1 MRTPGPAHRDFSTP
15 RSPRNKKV
23 PLLVR
28 MRKLILLM
36 ALLFMA
42 GLASLFYFGRS
53 GLAPVEE
60 PQGAE
65 TERPLAS
72 EELTTRSEGFD
83 YTHYE
88 EGRPVFRVKGD
99 TQSIDREAN
108 THLEGVEISLFQPDG
123 QEFKASSQKALYRQ
137 QATSAQLEGEVH
149 LVGPDQFQLWSDKLK
164 VGKQG
169 KRVSSTTPVR
179 FEYGESLQGS
189 SNRLRVEVPS
199 KLFLLQGDVKIETR
213 TSVQPKA
220 SLTASRGYFEE
231 RRQLLRAEGGVRLTY
246 NKDFVRSDRLSAY
259 LVDDRDAIRFVRA
272 NWNVE
277 GRFQVRSQSSLFA
290 ESYMSFAGDGMSLLF
305 DEEGEE
311 PRKLEIEGSPLNPSK
326 LETTDVETGNN
337 RRITANYIVADFT
350 SDALDI
356 AHGYGQVHLVEL
368 PAGRTDGPPVR
379 EARSERCEAGF
390 AEDGSLHLVKLAG
403 TVDYREQDVEIKSAT
418 ARANLVE
425 NRVQFVGFPVRL
437 DSPRGEVT
445 APRIVFN
452 GARDSVHAS
461 EGVRTALVPGKGGSV
476 PGPLLQSGSGPV
488 WVESEEASWMR
499 NLQQSVFS
507 GQVRAWRGSDLLL
520 ADELKAFHAQDR
532 LEAVGN
538 VKTVWNS
545 PADSDDSGNLVSGVL
560 EVKAGTFSYL
570 GNQNQLRYGDG
581 VEVLDGP
588 RTMTC
593 GSTRIELDSNRKMKR
608 LFCQAKAH
616 VEDRSQGKS
625 IRGQRAVYD
634 PGMKMIEIWGNPVTL
649 KDRRGSQ
656 LQGGHVVYKLDE
668 GSVEFLNSA
677 EPVEPTGRAART
689 PRTRDPAQG
698 PNTPAPSGQP
708 AAPESTDPEAEQNSS
723 PTGIEAALQQVDSQ
737 QSETRH
743 H

>member
-28 MRKLILLM
+28 MRKLILLL
-36 ALLFMA
+36 ALSFMA
-42 GLASLFYFGRS
+42 GLAGLFYFGRS
-53 GLAPVEE
+53 GLTPVEE
-60 PQGAE
+60 LQGPE

-99 TQSIDREAN
+99 TQSIDRDAN
-108 THLEGVEISLFQPDG
+108 THLEGVAISLFQPDG
-123 QEFKASSQKALYRQ
+123 QEFMASSQRALYRQ

-149 LVGPDQFQLWSDKLK
+149 LVGPNQFQLWSDKLT

-169 KRVSSTTPVR
+169 KRVSSATPIR
-179 FEYGESLQGS
+179 FEYGKSLQGS

-199 KLFLLQGDVKIETR
+199 KLFLLQGDVVIETR
-213 TSVQPKA
+213 DSVQPEA
-220 SLTASRGYFEE
+220 RLTASRGYFEE
-231 RRQLLRAEGGVRLTY
+231 RRQLLRAEGGVTLTY
-246 NKDFVRSDRLSAY
+246 NEDFVRSDRLSAY

-277 GRFQVRSQSSLFA
+277 GRFEVRSGSSLFA
-290 ESYMSFAGDGMSLLF
+290 ANYMDFSGDGMSLLF

-311 PRKLEIEGSPLNPSK
+311 PKKLEIEGSPLNPSR
-326 LETTDVETGNN
+326 LETTDVETGNI
-337 RRITANYIVADFT
+337 RRISANYIVADFT
-350 SDALDI
+350 ADALDI

-368 PAGRTDGPPVR
+368 PAGQTDGPPIR

-390 AEDGSLHLVKLAG
+390 ADNGALHLVKLAG
-403 TVDYREQDVEIKSAT
+403 TVDYREQDVEIHSAN

-425 NRVQFVGFPVRL
+425 SRVQFTGTPVRL

-452 GARDSVHAS
+452 SARDSVHAS

-507 GQVRAWRGSDLLL
+507 GKVRAWRGSDLLI
-520 ADELKAFHAQDR
+520 ADELTAYHAQDR
-532 LEAVGN
+532 LEAKGN
-538 VKTVWNS
+538 VKTVWNG
-545 PADSDDSGNLVSGVL
+545 PADSSAPGSLVSGVL

-570 GNQNQLRYGDG
+570 GKQNQLRYGDG
-581 VEVLDGP
+581 VEVVDGP
-588 RTMTC
+588 RTMNC
-593 GSTRIELDSNRKMKR
+593 GTTRIELDSNQKMER

-634 PGMKMIEIWGNPVTL
+634 PGKNLIEIWGDPVTL
-649 KDRRGSQ
+649 KDNRGSQ
-656 LQGGHVVYKLDE
+656 LQGGHVVYRLDE

-677 EPVEPTGRAART
+677 DEAGPTNRPAPNREGSDELIPDGAQPAPVERTGVEPTTGEPTTGEPGQET
-689 PRTRDPAQG
+689 PPTVVEDD
-698 PNTPAPSGQP
+698 NPSNREPGY
-708 AAPESTDPEAEQNSS
+708 
-723 PTGIEAALQQVDSQ
+723 
-737 QSETRH
+737 
-743 H
+743 